1 MHNEL
6 LHTALARA
14 LEDLRSGADEA
25 GWAKAE
31 RALRL
36 AREDDPEIEDSD
48 AGVAVI
54 LHEPDELA
62 RLVTGWQAGTIPL
75 PTADKAILKRAMKAV
90 RKRLKLARLDDE
102 SALGGRGLTSGRHSS
117 ISAVR
122 PPDQYP
128 REVWD
133 LLIRQGKL
141 RDVGHNLL
149 EPTSEQD

>member
-14 LEDLRSGADEA
+14 LEEIRSGGEDA
-25 GWAKAE
+25 GLVKAE

-36 AREDDPEIEDSD
+36 ARDDDPEIEDSD
-48 AGVAVI
+48 AGVAVV
-54 LHEPDELA
+54 LHEAEELA

-75 PTADKAILKRAMKAV
+75 PAADKAILKRAMKAV
-90 RKRLKLARLDDE
+90 QKRLKLARLDDE

-141 RDVGHNLL
+141 RDIGHNLL
-149 EPTSEQD
+149 EPTGEHD